1 MLSELWAIDHTAHFR
16 YMDVSSS
23 SPVCLRSSR
32 AFKSR
37 SQLLITFPIV
47 LRVLRRTV
55 LYVPDLHKPAEKLS
69 SWLSHPLPRG
79 RCFQRPLSFKGD
91 RLSNYTSI
99 PNPSLPYSFVTR
111 LRCTYIK
118 ACALGKWA
126 WEAKHVPRSKDLMTF
141 PDQIIHR
148 YLIKWNHITDI

>member
-1 MLSELWAIDHTAHFR
+1 MKLQNSIPPLMLSELWAIDHTTHFR

-55 LYVPDLHKPAEKLS
+55 LYVPDLHKPEEKLS
-69 SWLSHPLPRG
+69 SQLSHPLPRG

-99 PNPSLPYSFVTR
+99 PNPSLPY
-111 LRCTYIK
+111 
-118 ACALGKWA
+118 
-126 WEAKHVPRSKDLMTF
+126 
-141 PDQIIHR
+141 
-148 YLIKWNHITDI
+148 